1 MQAVEREA
9 QNQGYSQMH
18 LSVHPTNLTATNF
31 YLNNGW
37 KKRLPESGFW
47 TGGMVKVI

>member
-37 KKRLPESGFW
+37 KKDCPNLVFGQEEWS
-47 TGGMVKVI
+47 K